1 MVKILRTLLALVS
14 AALIVTFAVAN
25 RGPVE
30 ISFWPLPFTST
41 LPLYAVL
48 LMGVALG
55 VVLGGVATWLSGHSR
70 RAAHRD
76 LRRRVA
82 GLEYRERMQ
91 REAESQAAAERVRE
105 RSAVHAPA
113 GPPARAA

>member
-1 MVKILRTLLALVS
+1 MLKLLRTLLALVG
-14 AALIVTFAVAN
+14 AALIVTFSVAN

-30 ISFWPLPFTST
+30 ISFWPLPFTNT

-48 LMGVALG
+48 LMGV
-55 VVLGGVATWLSGHSR
+55 VLGIVLGAVATWLSGHAR
-70 RAAHRD
+70 RVAYRD

-91 REAESQAAAERVRE
+91 REAESQAAADRVRE